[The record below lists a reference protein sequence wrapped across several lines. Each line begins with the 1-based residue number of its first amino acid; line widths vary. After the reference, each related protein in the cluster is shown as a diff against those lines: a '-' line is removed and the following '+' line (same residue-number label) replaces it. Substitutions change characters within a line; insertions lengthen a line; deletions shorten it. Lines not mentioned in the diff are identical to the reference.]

1 MKYIRTSHKHTA
13 NAKHPKST
21 ISRSQEV
28 VSLESNRTRGFPS
41 RAEVPTD
48 LLFVRDF
55 IVFNYDLCS
64 SVLAVN
70 KGSWYTLF

>member
-1 MKYIRTSHKHTA
+1 MKYIRTSHKQTA

-55 IVFNYDLCS
+55 IVFNYNLCS
-64 SVLAVN
+64 SVSAVN